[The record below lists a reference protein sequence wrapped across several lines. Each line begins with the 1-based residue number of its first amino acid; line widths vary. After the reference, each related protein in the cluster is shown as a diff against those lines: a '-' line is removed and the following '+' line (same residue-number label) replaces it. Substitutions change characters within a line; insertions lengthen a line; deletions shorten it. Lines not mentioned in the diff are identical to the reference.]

1 MKLRPVAGIVLR
13 QLYLLRGSPVRLFPM
28 VTWVAIDIVLW
39 GFITRYLNSVSGSGV
54 NFVPTLL
61 GGVLL
66 WDFCA
71 RIMQGV
77 STAFLEDVWSRN
89 FLNLFSSPLSIS
101 EYITGLVITSVLTSC
116 VGLVTMLVLATGVFH
131 LQFFALGLPL
141 AAFLMVLF
149 VFGITLGIFGSGI
162 VLRFGPASEWLLW
175 PLPALLSP
183 VRGGVLS
190 ARHIAAVD
198 AGGGACAAARVCIRR
213 NAHPARWP
221 AVPRRP
227 AAARNRG
234 GGARALARGA
244 LLRTHLSPCGAH
256 GTARTIQR
264 GRRRVRGSGA
274 HLTRPCSMASAL
286 RGWRSCRRGFP
297 ESCAA
302 RAR

>member
-39 GFITRYLNSVSGSGV
+39 GFITRYLNSVSGGGV

-116 VGLVTMLVLATGVFH
+116 IGLLTMLVLATGVFH

-149 VFGITLGIFGSGI
+149 VFGITLGIFGSGV

-183 VRGGVLS
+183 F
-190 ARHIAAVD
+190 AAVFYPL
-198 AGGGACAAARVCIRR
+198 ATLPPWMRAV
-213 NAHPARWP
+213 AHALPPAYVFEGMRTLLSG
-221 AVPRRP
+221 RP
-227 AAARNRG
+227 FP
-234 GGARALARGA
+234 GA
-244 LLRTHLSPCGAH
+244 LLLQGSAVAVLELLLAAHFYGRIYRHAVRTGLLARYSAEGA
-256 GTARTIQR
+256 A
-264 GRRRVRGSGA
+264 
-274 HLTRPCSMASAL
+274 
-286 RGWRSCRRGFP
+286 
-297 ESCAA
+297 
-302 RAR
+302 